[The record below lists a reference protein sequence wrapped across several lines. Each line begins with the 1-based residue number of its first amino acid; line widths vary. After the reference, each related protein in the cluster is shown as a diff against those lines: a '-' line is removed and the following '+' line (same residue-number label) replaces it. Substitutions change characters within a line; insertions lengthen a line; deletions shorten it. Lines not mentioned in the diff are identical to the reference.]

1 MTTFGLKAGCGR
13 LIEYD
18 NADDLATLYE
28 SGMLAD
34 VLPIGSGSNMLFVS
48 PRYDGTVLHCRS
60 AHMEFSAPDAK
71 GRVVCTAAAGVT
83 LDDLC
88 REACARGLWGIENLS
103 GIPGEVGG
111 ASVQNVGAYGTE
123 WKNVAVEIRSFDT
136 ATGRTISLSN
146 ADCSYGYRDS
156 MFKHL
161 DGPGSRI
168 VYEAVLEWSTRPQP
182 VLSYAALQ
190 KAFGDSEPQTLTPE
204 VLRQEVIALRDAKLP
219 SPAQTGSAGSFFKNP
234 VVSSEEFE
242 RMQAQSDTPMP
253 GHRLDSGYV
262 KLSAAW
268 LIDKA
273 GCKPL
278 TRGGAALW
286 PAQPL
291 VIVNA
296 TGRATGADV
305 VALEQAVINRV
316 AERFGVTL
324 HPEVIHIG

>member
-18 NADDLATLYE
+18 NADDLTTLYE

-34 VLPIGSGSNMLFVS
+34 VLPIGGGSNMLFVS
-48 PRYDGTVLHCRS
+48 PRYDGTVVHCRS
-60 AHMEFSAPDAK
+60 ARMEFSVPDAK
-71 GRVVCTAAAGVT
+71 GRVVCTAGAGVT

-123 WKNVAVEIRSFDT
+123 WKDVAVEIRCFDT

-161 DGPGSRI
+161 DRTGSLI
-168 VYEAVLEWSTRPQP
+168 VYEAVVELSTLPKP

-190 KAFGDSEPQTLTPE
+190 KAFGEADPQRLTPE
-204 VLRQEVIALRDAKLP
+204 MLRHEVISLRDAKLP
-219 SPAQTGSAGSFFKNP
+219 SPVQTGSAGSFFKNP
-234 VVSSEEFE
+234 VISSDEFE
-242 RMQAQSDTPMP
+242 RMQAQSDAPIP
-253 GHRLDSGYV
+253 GHRLDSGDV

>member
-1 MTTFGLKAGCGR
+1 
-13 LIEYD
+13 
-18 NADDLATLYE
+18 
-28 SGMLAD
+28 
-34 VLPIGSGSNMLFVS
+34 
-48 PRYDGTVLHCRS
+48 
-60 AHMEFSAPDAK
+60 MEFSAPDAK

-123 WKNVAVEIRSFDT
+123 WKDVAVEIRSFDT

-161 DGPGSRI
+161 DGPGSLI
-168 VYEAVLEWSTRPQP
+168 VYEAVLELSTRPQP

>member
-123 WKNVAVEIRSFDT
+123 WKDVAVEIRSFDT

-161 DGPGSRI
+161 DGPGSLI
-168 VYEAVLEWSTRPQP
+168 VYEAVLELSTRPQP

-190 KAFGDSEPQTLTPE
+190 KAFGDSEPQTPE

>member
-123 WKNVAVEIRSFDT
+123 WKDVAVEIRSFDT

-161 DGPGSRI
+161 DGPGSLI
-168 VYEAVLEWSTRPQP
+168 VYEAVLELSTRPQP

-219 SPAQTGSAGSFFKNP
+219 SPAQTGSAGSF
-234 VVSSEEFE
+234 S
-242 RMQAQSDTPMP
+242 RI
-253 GHRLDSGYV
+253 R
-262 KLSAAW
+262 W
-268 LIDKA
+268 
-273 GCKPL
+273 
-278 TRGGAALW
+278 
-286 PAQPL
+286 
-291 VIVNA
+291 
-296 TGRATGADV
+296 
-305 VALEQAVINRV
+305 
-316 AERFGVTL
+316 
-324 HPEVIHIG
+324 

>member
-1 MTTFGLKAGCGR
+1 M
-13 LIEYD
+13 IEYD

-123 WKNVAVEIRSFDT
+123 WKDVAVEIRSFDT

-161 DGPGSRI
+161 DGPGSLI
-168 VYEAVLEWSTRPQP
+168 VYEAVLELSTRPQP

>member
-123 WKNVAVEIRSFDT
+123 WKDVAVEIRSFDT

-161 DGPGSRI
+161 DGPGSLI
-168 VYEAVLEWSTRPQP
+168 VYEAVLELSTRPQP

-273 GCKPL
+273 GANRSPAEGPL
-278 TRGGAALW
+278 SGPR
-286 PAQPL
+286 
-291 VIVNA
+291 
-296 TGRATGADV
+296 
-305 VALEQAVINRV
+305 NRS
-316 AERFGVTL
+316 
-324 HPEVIHIG
+324 

>member
-13 LIEYD
+13 LIEYH

-28 SGMLAD
+28 SGMLAE
-34 VLPIGSGSNMLFVS
+34 VLPIGGGSNMLFVS
-48 PRYDGTVLHCRS
+48 PRYDGTVVHCRS
-60 AHMEFSAPDAK
+60 ARMEFSASDAE
-71 GRVVCTAAAGVT
+71 GRVVCTAGAGVT

-123 WKNVAVEIRSFDT
+123 WKDVAVEIRCFDT

-161 DGPGSRI
+161 DGTGSLI
-168 VYEAVLEWSTRPQP
+168 VYEAVVELSILPKP

-190 KAFGDSEPQTLTPE
+190 KAFGDADLQTLTPE
-204 VLRQEVIALRDAKLP
+204 MLRREVIALRDAKLP

-234 VVSSEEFE
+234 VVSPEEFE
-242 RMQAQSDTPMP
+242 RMQAQSGCRIP
-253 GHRLDSGYV
+253 GHRLDSGDV

-278 TRGGAALW
+278 THGGAALW

-296 TGRATGADV
+296 TGGATGADV

-316 AERFGVTL
+316 AKRFGVTL